1 MLRKTAQNIDTF
13 AHIKYKVDVGSPD
26 RMKTLFNQYRDS
38 PYAKLKKNQA
48 LLADGGQESRFSQ
61 KAVNKSTGF

>member
-1 MLRKTAQNIDTF
+1 
-13 AHIKYKVDVGSPD
+13 
-26 RMKTLFNQYRDS
+26 MKTLFNQYRDS